1 MKREGGIFGL
11 RPVIEAIESGKTID
25 KLFVQKGL
33 QGDIFSQL
41 RKLIT
46 EYDIPTSYVPVE
58 KLNRLTGKNH
68 QGIYAFLSPIEFDS
82 IENVLPQIYE
92 KGKTPFLLILDR
104 VSDVRN
110 FGAIARTA
118 ECVGIDAIVIPS
130 KGSASVNADAIK
142 TSTGALYNI
151 PVCKEANLK
160 KTVEYLQQSGI
171 AMVAASE
178 KSDKFLYDADFTG
191 PIAII
196 MGSEEDGISDNLLK
210 ISDNII
216 KLPMA
221 GQTASLNVSVACG
234 AILYEAV
241 RQRIN
246 ANLF

>member
-1 MKREGGIFGL
+1 MKNEGGIFGL
-11 RPVIEAIESGKTID
+11 RPIIEAIESGKTID
-25 KLFVQKGL
+25 KLFIQKGL
-33 QGDIFSQL
+33 QGEIFSQL

-46 EYDIPTSYVPVE
+46 QYEIPTSYVPVE

-68 QGIYAFLSPIEFDS
+68 QGVYAFLSPIEFDS

-92 KGKTPFLLILDR
+92 RGKTPFLLVLDR

-118 ECVGIDAIVIPS
+118 ECVGIDAIIIPN
-130 KGSASVNADAIK
+130 KGSASVNADAVK
-142 TSTGALYNI
+142 TSAGALYNI
-151 PVCKEANLK
+151 PICKENNLK

-171 AMVAASE
+171 VLAAASE
-178 KSDKFLYDADFTG
+178 KADTYLYDVDFTT
-191 PIAII
+191 PLAII
-196 MGSEEDGISDNLLK
+196 MGSEEDGVSDALLK
-210 ISDNII
+210 IADNII

-241 RQRIN
+241 RQRLKVD
-246 ANLF
+246 LF

>member
-33 QGDIFSQL
+33 QGEIFSQL

-68 QGIYAFLSPIEFDS
+68 QGIYAFLSPIDFDS

-92 KGKTPFLLILDR
+92 QGKTPFLLILDR

-118 ECVGIDAIVIPS
+118 ECVGIDAIIVPM

-151 PVCKEANLK
+151 PVCKEHNLK

-171 AMVAASE
+171 STVAASE
-178 KSDKFLYDADFTG
+178 KSEKLLYDADFST
-191 PIAII
+191 PVAII

-246 ANLF
+246 ANIF